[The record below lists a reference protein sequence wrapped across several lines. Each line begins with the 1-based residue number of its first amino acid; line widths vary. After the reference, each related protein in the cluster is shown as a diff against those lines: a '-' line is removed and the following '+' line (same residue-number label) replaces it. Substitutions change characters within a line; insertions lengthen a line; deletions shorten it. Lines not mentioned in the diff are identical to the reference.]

1 MSARDDNVVRVP
13 IEIKTEDIAEIQDLI
28 QKLSE
33 AEGDITRIKST
44 GITSGA
50 MPQTRGGQARR
61 AGGQNV
67 TTEGRGGIFDK
78 QDEDESLPM
87 SFRDRTGRQAMQRG
101 NRFKELEQRVDDLA
115 NERMEE
121 TMGLM
126 DQMLGMAA
134 GYVPFIGGGKLAA
147 FAQQKIGNKIKQ
159 SAGGMTVPAGQAAG
173 GFVTPAGGGGRA
185 AALMTKIGSVARFAG
200 PIGAIVGGVIAGIM
214 ATKAITD
221 WLQGPGGF
229 WDIRYKRKINQ
240 EMDPFLERREKQEI
254 NIGLRTVR
262 VTSTP
267 AVRGNN
273 QVFSTQEAVRKGI
286 PVYNGEFEAFSKGL
300 YIGG

>member
-1 MSARDDNVVRVP
+1 MSARDDNAIRVP

-44 GITSGA
+44 GITSGS

-78 QDEDESLPM
+78 QDEDDSLPM

-115 NERMEE
+115 NEQMQE

-126 DQMLGMAA
+126 DSMLGMAA
-134 GYVPFIGGGKLAA
+134 GYIPFIGGGKLAA
-147 FAQQKIGNKIKQ
+147 IAQQKIGNKIKQ
-159 SAGGMTVPAGQAAG
+159 QAGANTIGATAMG
-173 GFVTPAGGGGRA
+173 GAPLATASVGGRA
-185 AALMTKIGSVARFAG
+185 AGLISKIGPIAMKAGG
-200 PIGAIVGGVIAGIM
+200 PIGVAVAAIM
-214 ATKAITD
+214 AAKGFMD
-221 WLQGPGGF
+221 WMQGPGGF
-229 WDIRYKRKINQ
+229 WDIRYKRNINK
-240 EMDPFLERREKQEI
+240 EMDPF
-254 NIGLRTVR
+254 
-262 VTSTP
+262 
-267 AVRGNN
+267 
-273 QVFSTQEAVRKGI
+273 
-286 PVYNGEFEAFSKGL
+286 
-300 YIGG
+300 